1 MSILMHQQIMSTFFF
16 EGGCRRNMVEIV
28 DENEHSATGTIG
40 EVPCCDR
47 SPHKAGVLL
56 LDACKKKHSSND
68 ILGNS
73 PCPLEEKV
81 QDKLPL

>member
-1 MSILMHQQIMSTFFF
+1 MHQQIISPFLF
-16 EGGCRRNMVEIV
+16 EGVGRRNVVEIV

-40 EVPCCDR
+40 EMPCGDR

-56 LDACKKKHSSND
+56 LDTCKKKHSSND
-68 ILGNS
+68 VLENT

-81 QDKLPL
+81 QDKLPV